1 MPQTRRTES
10 IKTFVLLLQGLGLLL
25 TLVSSFLGAL
35 YMFTGN
41 IPLAGIISLV
51 FVVAMFYLVTFFMKE
66 KMNRRR
72 RGYPP
77 IFYYMFAL
85 YGVLAIA
92 LSFFMLHCFNVEFFE
107 KNEAQ
112 QFSLKQ
118 LEGINLIHIEY
129 DSLREKFSSKIKSQI
144 LDKLSVIRD
153 KAKSG
158 DNSFKP
164 LYNGLLKPPYNMNAS
179 KIDLLIDDSDIV
191 KKVNDFVEKNQIKK
205 LNASQI
211 ELFKE
216 GATVI
221 STAEEVMI
229 FVESYIKDSR
239 NKIQFWNR
247 IKITQLAKEI
257 NNRIQN
263 DFNVLNS
270 SLGQVTDNQLRLF
283 QNNTNF
289 NQSDYLKGEIL
300 LDKPFQLAAKHLGVI
315 TPIVLLLFQMLILL
329 PYFLTRGR
337 QY

>member
-1 MPQTRRTES
+1 MPQTQRTDS

-35 YMFTGN
+35 YMFSGN

-72 RGYPP
+72 KGYPP

-107 KNEAQ
+107 KNDAQ
-112 QFSLKQ
+112 QYSLKQ
-118 LEGINLIHIEY
+118 LEGIELIHNEY
-129 DSLREKFSSKIKSQI
+129 DSLSLKFSRKINSEI
-144 LDKLSVIRD
+144 GLKLTDI
-153 KAKSG
+153 KEKTKLG

-164 LYNGLLKPPYNMNAS
+164 DYNGLLASPYNMNVS
-179 KIDLLIDDSDIV
+179 KIDFLIGSSDMSNQV
-191 KKVNDFVEKNQIKK
+191 VQFVAGNQSKK
-205 LNASQI
+205 LKSSQE

-216 GATVI
+216 GATII
-221 STAEEVMI
+221 SRA
-229 FVESYIKDSR
+229 SYIKDSR

-247 IKITQLAKEI
+247 MKITQLAKEI
-257 NNRIQN
+257 NDRIQN

-270 SLGQVTDNQLRLF
+270 ALGQVSGNQLRLF
-283 QNNTNF
+283 QISATF
-289 NQSDYLKGEIL
+289 DQADYLKGEIL